1 MSNIGPFDTSFEDYR
16 FNGQYFPGKKIEV
29 DFEYHQRNSDRL
41 SPLDNTTL
49 TGEVGTGETSVK
61 DLTANIRRAFGEGR
75 FNLSGG
81 VYYRRI
87 SEQDP
92 FFYLTNLHQSG
103 VLGSAWVRVDRR
115 TRVFFDYSLDNDFF
129 LLAPDIKNSQML
141 RLGLNWKY

>member
-1 MSNIGPFDTSFEDYR
+1 
-16 FNGQYFPGKKIEV
+16 
-29 DFEYHQRNSDRL
+29 
-41 SPLDNTTL
+41 
-49 TGEVGTGETSVK
+49 
-61 DLTANIRRAFGEGR
+61 
-75 FNLSGG
+75 

-92 FFYLTNLHQSG
+92 FFYLTSLHQSG